1 MTTPTITLY
10 PDTLPAKGQA
20 NAPFD
25 VNVDNFLTWLTATNG
40 PELATLV
47 TWTQGVADT
56 VLATALAGNLPAL
69 TGKAGNYIRA
79 NDAEDGGQFRT
90 PAQILTD
97 ISAAPLE
104 SPPLTGIPT
113 APTAAA
119 STTTAAELNYID
131 GVTSAIQTQMDAKAP
146 LDAPDFTGIPT
157 APTAAASTNTTQL
170 ATTAQ
175 VRLAIPDVLNA
186 GGSAPVYG
194 CRAWVNFNGSGVV
207 AIRGSGNVSSITDN
221 GIGDYTINL
230 ATALTDVNYSLGLA
244 CRNEISTGDTA
255 INVKQGTTP
264 TASAVTISCSRAS
277 SGQQDPVFVY
287 AQFFR

>member
-104 SPPLTGIPT
+104 SPPL
-113 APTAAA
+113 
-119 STTTAAELNYID
+119 
-131 GVTSAIQTQMDAKAP
+131 
-146 LDAPDFTGIPT
+146 TGIPT

>member
-79 NDAEDGGQFRT
+79 NDAENGGQFRT
-90 PAQILTD
+90 PAQILLD
-97 ISAAPLE
+97 ISAAPLD
-104 SPPLTGIPT
+104 SPPLTGT
-113 APTAAA
+113 
-119 STTTAAELNYID
+119 
-131 GVTSAIQTQMDAKAP
+131 
-146 LDAPDFTGIPT
+146 PT

-175 VRLAIPDVLNA
+175 VRLAIPNVLNA
-186 GGSAPVYG
+186 AGAAPVFA
-194 CRAWVNFNGSGVV
+194 CRAWVDFNGTGTV
-207 AIRGSGNVSSITDN
+207 AIRASGNVSSITDD
-221 GIGDYTINL
+221 GTGLYTVNFT
-230 ATALTDVNYSLGLA
+230 TALPDANYASSIQAVRASGS
-244 CRNEISTGDTA
+244 NT
-255 INVKQGTTP
+255 QGNIRAVATPKTTTTFLIEVTNFS
-264 TASAVTISCSRAS
+264 TASIDA
-277 SGQQDPVFVY
+277 DFVDV
-287 AQFFR
+287 AIFR